1 MTMANIWAIFKTR
14 EEITMHISG
23 IQKLTLLDYPGKLA
37 CTIFTDGCNFRCP
50 FCHNASLVLPD
61 REKQRIDE
69 TFVLDFLKKRQGI
82 LEGVAVTGGEPTL
95 QADLEAFLE
104 KVKALGYK
112 IKLDTNGTRPEVLK
126 RVIENGLVDRVAMD
140 IKDAPENYRIA
151 CGAAADISAIESSKE
166 LLLCGTVE
174 YEFRTTVVKGIHT
187 KESLL
192 SAARWISGAKEYYL
206 QQFKDSGDIILPKG
220 LSAFDEVEM
229 NALLQA
235 VREIIPTAML
245 RGV

>member
-1 MTMANIWAIFKTR
+1 MQ
-14 EEITMHISG
+14 ISG

-50 FCHNASLVLPD
+50 FCHNAPLVLPD
-61 REKQRIDE
+61 REKQRMDE
-69 TFVLDFLKKRQGI
+69 SEVLELLKKRRGI

-95 QADLEAFLE
+95 QADLEDFLA
-104 KVKALGYK
+104 KVKELGYK
-112 IKLDTNGTRPEVLK
+112 IKLDTNGTRPEVL
-126 RVIENGLVDRVAMD
+126 RRMIENGLVDRVAMD
-140 IKDAPENYRIA
+140 IKNAPEEYDAA
-151 CGAAADISAIESSKE
+151 CGVAVDITAVEKSKE
-166 LLLCGTVE
+166 LLLQGAVE

-206 QQFKDSGDIILPKG
+206 QQFKDSGDLVLPNG
-220 LSAFDEVEM
+220 LSAFDENEM
-229 NALLQA
+229 HDLCEA
-235 VREIIPTAML
+235 VREIVPTVTL